1 MKTFLNIFVI
11 TAMMIS
17 SSFVNA
23 QDETKFPVSCSIKG
37 PKYGTDSAESVKHLS
52 LYRENYKHW
61 RANNR
66 SKETI
71 KYVMPSWRYVF
82 LNAPL
87 ASQNTY
93 LDGMQLYSNLI
104 ENATDKEL
112 KESYIDTLLMIYDRN
127 IEAYGCA
134 RMYGEGYL
142 LGRKGYDIFQ
152 YRPADKLDAYYYFKK
167 SIEIEGDNSEPAILS
182 FFYKVTDELVRAGKL
197 DTLLI
202 YDNYDLAMAP
212 AENQLAGLRS
222 ELAEN
227 PADSV
232 RINKKINS
240 YSIAES
246 NINSLFDPWATC
258 EQIIKINNDKFE
270 NNKTNIKWLTN
281 LTQLMERK
289 NCTSDP
295 LYFKAAE
302 EAYKLSPTPEGAF
315 VLGKSYVKAGQY
327 ANAIRLLNDAVNGIN
342 EPLKKADAYLVL
354 AEAYRN
360 AGQYANAKSA
370 ALRSAELDPTDGMP
384 YIVIGDLYLNTAG
397 SCGDNPVTKRAG
409 AWAAA
414 DKYAKAKAVSSN
426 PDVINLA
433 SQRYNSA
440 YASFPK
446 NEDLFFYN
454 LTKGSSYTVSCWYTE
469 STIIRSVD

>member
-37 PKYGTDSAESVKHLS
+37 PKYGADSVESVKHLS

-66 SKETI
+66 SQETI
-71 KYVMPSWRYVF
+71 KYVMRSWRYVF

-104 ENATDKEL
+104 ANATDKEL

-182 FFYKVTDELVRAGKL
+182 FFYKVTDRACKS
-197 DTLLI
+197 
-202 YDNYDLAMAP
+202 
-212 AENQLAGLRS
+212 R
-222 ELAEN
+222 
-227 PADSV
+227 
-232 RINKKINS
+232 
-240 YSIAES
+240 
-246 NINSLFDPWATC
+246 
-258 EQIIKINNDKFE
+258 
-270 NNKTNIKWLTN
+270 KT
-281 LTQLMERK
+281 
-289 NCTSDP
+289 
-295 LYFKAAE
+295 
-302 EAYKLSPTPEGAF
+302 
-315 VLGKSYVKAGQY
+315 
-327 ANAIRLLNDAVNGIN
+327 
-342 EPLKKADAYLVL
+342 
-354 AEAYRN
+354 
-360 AGQYANAKSA
+360 
-370 ALRSAELDPTDGMP
+370 
-384 YIVIGDLYLNTAG
+384 
-397 SCGDNPVTKRAG
+397 
-409 AWAAA
+409 
-414 DKYAKAKAVSSN
+414 
-426 PDVINLA
+426 
-433 SQRYNSA
+433 
-440 YASFPK
+440 
-446 NEDLFFYN
+446 
-454 LTKGSSYTVSCWYTE
+454 
-469 STIIRSVD
+469 